1 MFLSDDVND
10 SLCQNNPWC
19 PFWEVRLMKCSSTAL
34 PTSVIDCTQ
43 TDFQLISTFLA
54 DFLLA

>member
-10 SLCQNNPWC
+10 SLYQNNPWC
-19 PFWEVRLMKCSSTAL
+19 PFWEVRPVKCSSTAL
-34 PTSVIDCTQ
+34 PASVIDRTQ
-43 TDFQLISTFLA
+43 TDFQLISTCLA